1 MFDIEIHS
9 LADVN
14 FSPKGIEEIIQNVQ
28 TIVTTEKYSVPLER
42 DFGINMNLVDRPM
55 NHVQALLSKEITTQI
70 ERYEPRI
77 KVTEVIYSDG
87 DPQGHMSITVR
98 VKLRDG
104 VSV

>member
-28 TIVTTEKYSVPLER
+28 TIVTTEKYSVPLDR

-70 ERYEPRI
+70 ERRGSRSPKSFTGTAIRRGI
-77 KVTEVIYSDG
+77 
-87 DPQGHMSITVR
+87 
-98 VKLRDG
+98 
-104 VSV
+104 